1 MWDRFSLPLRSE
13 HYPLYRT
20 IHRYYFDTFRQF
32 PNLRSCSTFNE
43 KIQWLKLF
51 DQDPEIVRCT
61 DKLTARDYVSNKA
74 GSEFLVE
81 LLQSPSS
88 FDEINFDKLPNSF
101 VLKTNHGSGTAV
113 LVRDKSSLDRNAVR
127 SKITAALGK
136 IWGQK
141 TGEWS
146 YAFIKP
152 RIFVE
157 QFLSSDG
164 NIPPPDY
171 KFHCVDGKVRFLQ
184 YIYDRGMDTKEQILD
199 IDANPLPIHLDVH
212 FRVGNVFRKP
222 VGWNHLIDV
231 AERIATGFKYV
242 RVDLYHIHSKIF
254 FGEMTFWPYG
264 GFYLGNG
271 QALLGR
277 YLDFDRSSTKAPI
290 FRQQR
295 EN

>member
-13 HYPLYRT
+13 HFPLYRT
-20 IHRYYFDTFRQF
+20 IHRYYFNTFRQF

-51 DQDPEIVRCT
+51 DQGPEIVRCT
-61 DKLTARDYVSNKA
+61 DKLTARDYVSNRA
-74 GSEFLVE
+74 GSEFLVK

-101 VLKTNHGSGTAV
+101 VLKTNHDSSTAV

-127 SKITAALGK
+127 SKITAALQR
-136 IWGQK
+136 IWGQE

-152 RIFVE
+152 RIFIE
-157 QFLSSDG
+157 QLLSSDG
-164 NIPPPDY
+164 SIPPPDY
-171 KFHCVDGKVRFLQ
+171 KFHCVNGKVRFLQ
-184 YIYDRGMDTKEQILD
+184 YIYDRGMDTKEQISD
-199 IDANPLPIHLDVH
+199 IDANPLPIRLDLH
-212 FRVGNVFRKP
+212 FRLGNAFRKP
-222 VGWNHLIDV
+222 AGWNHLIDV

-264 GFYLGNG
+264 GFYLGGG

-290 FRQQR
+290 FRR
-295 EN
+295 